1 MAGEIMMQSPVGAAP
16 ARTWPPPQGEWTY
29 EDYARLP
36 DNGMRY
42 EVIEGDLYMS
52 PAPRSIHQRV
62 IARLYGYLWEYLK
75 HRSVGEAFFAPI
87 DVILPDLATPVQP
100 DLLFIANDRL
110 NIVKEKFVEGA
121 PDLIIEVLSPGNPA
135 LDRRTKFRVYA
146 QAGVREYWMIDPD
159 AGTVEINV
167 LRGQAYAPLGSFGAG
182 DQTRSEVLTDFSV
195 SVSDI
200 CPTQSQQ

>member
-1 MAGEIMMQSPVGAAP
+1 MVTKSPAKTV
-16 ARTWPPPQGEWTY
+16 WPPLQGAWRY
-29 EDYARLP
+29 EDYIRLP

-62 IARLYGYLWEYLK
+62 MARLYGYLWEYLK
-75 HRSVGEAFFAPI
+75 HRPVGEAFFAPI

-100 DLLFIANDRL
+100 DLLFIANERL
-110 NIVKEKFVEGA
+110 DIIKDKFVDGA

-146 QAGVREYWMIDPD
+146 QAGVREYWIIDPD
-159 AGTVEINV
+159 GCTVEINV
-167 LRGQAYAPLGSFGAG
+167 LRGQAYAPLGNFSPGE
-182 DQTRSEVLTDFSV
+182 QTRSEVLADFSV
-195 SVSDI
+195 AVSEI
-200 CPTQSQQ
+200 CSTQPQQS